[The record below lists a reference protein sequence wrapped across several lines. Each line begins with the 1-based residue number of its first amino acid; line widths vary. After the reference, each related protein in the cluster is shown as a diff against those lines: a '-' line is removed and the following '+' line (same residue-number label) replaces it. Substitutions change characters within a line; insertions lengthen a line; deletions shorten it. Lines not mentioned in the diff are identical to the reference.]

1 MSIGDRAVETLWM
14 TSCLKVHVMIRQQ
27 WQVTGEGLSLQD
39 GGLRDFTQSNL
50 ATQLHRLQLRETFSA
65 RIQLDSRDLELIPAA
80 ILWAPSEASWQ
91 EKAVQPD

>member
-14 TSCLKVHVMIRQQ
+14 TSCLKVHVMIRQE
-27 WQVTGEGLSLQD
+27 WRVIGEWLSLQD
-39 GGLRDFTQSNL
+39 GGLRDSTQSKL
-50 ATQLHRLQLRETFSA
+50 STRLHRLQLRETFSA
-65 RIQLDSRDLELIPAA
+65 RIQLDSRDLELIPA